1 MNTRTFFLIS
11 LIIPLTLILGN
22 CADQPDLTQKPIK
35 RFSGP
40 IKTAKITV
48 TNFPCPKCPLELKF
62 ALLKTSGIE
71 SVEASQ
77 SGQDNVVIR
86 FYSDH
91 LDISEIEK
99 IIKEQGR
106 TISLIK
112 VEP

>member
-22 CADQPDLTQKPIK
+22 CAEQTDLTYKPIK
-35 RFSGP
+35 KFSGSLK
-40 IKTAKITV
+40 IAKITV
-48 TNFPCPKCPLELKF
+48 TNFPCPKCPLELKL

-71 SVEASQ
+71 SVEAQQ

-86 FYSDH
+86 FYSEH
-91 LDISEIEK
+91 IDISEIEK

-106 TISLIK
+106 TISSVK
-112 VEP
+112 VEK